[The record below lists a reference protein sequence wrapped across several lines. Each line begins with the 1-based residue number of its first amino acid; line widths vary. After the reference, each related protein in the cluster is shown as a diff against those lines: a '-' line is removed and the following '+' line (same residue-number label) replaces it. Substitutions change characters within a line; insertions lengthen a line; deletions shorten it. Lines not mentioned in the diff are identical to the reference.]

1 MGHKKHSL
9 IERTH
14 TETFD
19 IVKVNRECFQEYYIN
34 VHHGAGKDSGSLFKS
49 LAEYINKEQC
59 RIVMQYVFGNCSF
72 YEQGRGL
79 LKRYFKIV
87 NWPVT
92 WIEAGGAKGSLLTGM
107 QVFAVK
113 GTNVESL
120 SYDNEVIASVFE
132 DDLASYCFT
141 GDLRA
146 NDISQPREAQA
157 EEAFKKVK
165 SVLSLVG
172 MDFKNV
178 IRTWLYV
185 DDILSWYDGLN
196 TVRTNFFNENG
207 VFDGLVPASTGIG
220 VANHDGAA
228 MVLNAYAIKPKSGE
242 VVIEEVVSPM
252 QCPATDYKSSFS
264 RALEI
269 RDGDVKKLLISGTAS
284 IEPGGKTV
292 HINDIDKQIVLT
304 MEVVEAILKSRDYK
318 QQDICRAIAY
328 FSDMSYKKNFTDFL
342 SCSAIKNMPV
352 AYVHG
357 DICRDDLLFEIE
369 LDVITDI

>member
-1 MGHKKHSL
+1 
-9 IERTH
+9 
-14 TETFD
+14 
-19 IVKVNRECFQEYYIN
+19 
-34 VHHGAGKDSGSLFKS
+34 
-49 LAEYINKEQC
+49 
-59 RIVMQYVFGNCSF
+59 
-72 YEQGRGL
+72 
-79 LKRYFKIV
+79 
-87 NWPVT
+87 
-92 WIEAGGAKGSLLTGM
+92 
-107 QVFAVK
+107 
-113 GTNVESL
+113 
-120 SYDNEVIASVFE
+120 
-132 DDLASYCFT
+132 
-141 GDLRA
+141 
-146 NDISQPREAQA
+146 
-157 EEAFKKVK
+157 
-165 SVLSLVG
+165 

-318 QQDICRAIAY
+318 RQDICRAIAY

-342 SCSAIKNMPV
+342 RCSAIENMPV